1 MGRNTVKTADTVPAA
16 LFISFAFSIAGW
28 ALLELWLLQIG
39 AGLRAHGMAALFG
52 LWLGFL
58 SIRRPRIGRAG
69 LSSASITATSGHRK
83 FGRADA
89 GWVLV
94 FLMAG
99 GILGSLVLRG
109 QTIVLVVA
117 AIGLALVPW
126 SRVRFCCRH
135 LLTACTAIWTG
146 MVSIIA
152 LGHGSIDP
160 VFLPIAC
167 WVLWASSMVSL
178 VLRIEQL
185 SRAERISKAQPEV
198 LHPTPSAHIST

>member
-1 MGRNTVKTADTVPAA
+1 M
-16 LFISFAFSIAGW
+16 
-28 ALLELWLLQIG
+28 LQIG

-69 LSSASITATSGHRK
+69 LSSVSIPATTGHRK

-89 GWVLV
+89 GWVLL

-99 GILGSLVLRG
+99 GILGTLVLRG
-109 QTIVLVVA
+109 PAIVLGVA

-126 SRVRFCCRH
+126 PRVGFCHRH
-135 LLTACTAIWTG
+135 LLTACMAVWTG

-152 LGHGSIDP
+152 PAYGSIEP
-160 VFLPIAC
+160 MSLPIAC
-167 WVLWASSMVSL
+167 WVLWASSMFSL
-178 VLRIEQL
+178 FLRIGQL
-185 SRAERISKAQPEV
+185 SRAESISKAKPEV
-198 LHPTPSAHIST
+198 LHPTPSADIST